1 MIDTVRLTLNNFSKS
16 TKTIILNLTMLVLLA
31 LALLFIYFSTTLNE
45 HTQNTLPSNYDSYL

>member
-31 LALLFIYFSTTLNE
+31 LALLFIYFSTLNE